1 MEFSRNFRFLMVI
14 NKNLVLMEFNG
25 FLRRKIDF
33 GGNLRLIDL
42 SGFPGLWFRVKAI
55 YYKIFLFAI
64 GGGK

>member
-1 MEFSRNFRFLMVI
+1 MVI

-42 SGFPGLWFRVKAI
+42 SGFLGLWFGVKAI
-55 YYKIFLFAI
+55 YYKVFLFVTR
-64 GGGK
+64 GSK